1 MKIFRAVFKQKAHGF
16 VENDLQEVNYFRRR
30 IPDPVK
36 QKERFAKV
44 VSGFQ
49 LFTNLSKISILDV

>member
-1 MKIFRAVFKQKAHGF
+1 MKIFHALFKQKAHGL
-16 VENDLQEVNYFRRR
+16 VENDLQEVNYFRRC

-44 VSGFQ
+44 
-49 LFTNLSKISILDV
+49 SILNV